1 MRNHIGQTLSK
12 QDKDRELIRV
22 IKTQRREILKGLMRD
37 SAMSNEN
44 MLEERI
50 ENAFNRMSEQQQENL
65 DNFFDKVDKDM

>member
-1 MRNHIGQTLSK
+1 
-12 QDKDRELIRV
+12 
-22 IKTQRREILKGLMRD
+22 MRD